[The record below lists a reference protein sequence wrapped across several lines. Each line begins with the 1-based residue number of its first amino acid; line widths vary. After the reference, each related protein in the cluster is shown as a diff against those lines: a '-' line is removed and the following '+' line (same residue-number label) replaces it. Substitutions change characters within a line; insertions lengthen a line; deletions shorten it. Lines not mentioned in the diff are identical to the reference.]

1 MGAHVST
8 ELHAARVRVP
18 CSTSNLGTGYDT
30 LGLALDLYLEA
41 SFEPTGDAL
50 VVRRTGTLAHLSDD
64 GAPDLVAETFLR
76 SLEPEGLMPGGLLT
90 LSSAIPVARG
100 LGSSAA
106 AVLAGADLALA
117 VLGRPRADDDV
128 FRIAFERE
136 GHGDN
141 AAPCLFGGLQAVV
154 QAPEGPQVIHLDLSP
169 DVGFAYAAPS
179 RGMSTA
185 VARSVLPPQVSLA
198 MAVRQLGRLTSLVRG
213 LATGDGELIRTGV
226 EDELHVPHRLPMID
240 GGADAT
246 AAGYEAGAW
255 AVTLSG
261 AGSGLL
267 AMCALDRTEDVS
279 NAMRSV
285 FSQDHGD
292 EEAVCFVLRPDLEG
306 LVRL

>member
-1 MGAHVST
+1 MNT
-8 ELHAARVRVP
+8 ELRAAGVRLP

-41 SFEPTGDAL
+41 SFEPSGDDL
-50 VVRRTGTLAHLSDD
+50 VVRRTGTLAHLKDD
-64 GAPDLVAETFLR
+64 GTPDLVAETFLH
-76 SLEPEGLMPGGLLT
+76 SLERKGVVPGGSLT
-90 LSSAIPVARG
+90 LSSEIPVARG

-117 VLGRPRADDDV
+117 VLGGPRADEDV
-128 FRIAFERE
+128 FRLAFARE

-141 AAPCLFGGLQAVV
+141 AAPCLYGGLQAVV
-154 QAPEGPQVIHLDLSP
+154 QAPEGPQVIHLELSP

-179 RGMSTA
+179 RGMSTE
-185 VARSVLPPQVSLA
+185 VARSVLPQQVSLA
-198 MAVRQLGRLTSLVRG
+198 AAVRQLGRLTSLVRG
-213 LATGDGELIRTGV
+213 LATADGKLIRTGV

-246 AAGYEAGAW
+246 DAGYEAGAW

-267 AMCALDRTEDVS
+267 AMCELDRAEDVS

-285 FSQDHGD
+285 FSGDRGD
-292 EEAVCFVLRPDLEG
+292 EEAVCFVLRPDFEG